1 MIDIMKTFLFS
12 LATIFAMG
20 TQSFANS
27 IQNDTQSKP
36 SLQITNENLA
46 DQKIQVAILLDTSSS
61 MDGLIDQAKS
71 RLWNI
76 VNTLTTL
83 RYQGKKPSIEISL
96 YEYGNDGLSAENG
109 YIRQVTPLTSDLD
122 LLSEKLFALRTNGG
136 SEYCGQVIQ
145 VSTDELK
152 WSKDSKSMKLI
163 YIAGNETFDQGK
175 VNYIEAISEA
185 VKQGIYVNTIHC
197 GDDYAGI
204 NGKWKDG
211 AEKGKGE
218 YFFIDHNQKVR
229 YIPTPYDV
237 RIDECNTRLNQT
249 YIYYGAQ
256 GAVMKERQVQ
266 QDVMAEGVS
275 MENKVTR
282 TAAKANYS
290 YSNASWDL
298 VDALDQK
305 DMDWKNLDKS
315 TLPEKYRNLSNEAL
329 KKEVE
334 KLQAERKLIQKEILE
349 LNQEREKFIQS
360 ELAKSGD
367 QESDLGAAIT
377 QAVLKFANQ
386 KGYVQEK

>member
-1 MIDIMKTFLFS
+1 MKTIFFS
-12 LATIFAMG
+12 LATIMAMG

-36 SLQITNENLA
+36 SYQITNENLNLA

-136 SEYCGQVIQ
+136 SEYCGQVIK

-163 YIAGNETFDQGK
+163 YIAGNENFDQGM
-175 VNYIEAISEA
+175 VNYIEAISDA

-197 GDDYAGI
+197 GDDYAGV

-256 GAVMKERQVQ
+256 GAMMKERQVQ

-305 DMDWKNLDKS
+305 DLDWKNFDKS
-315 TLPEKYRNLSNEAL
+315 TLPEKYRNLSTEAL

-334 KLQAERKLIQKEILE
+334 KLQAERKMIQKEILE
-349 LNQEREKFIQS
+349 LNQEREKYIQT
-360 ELAKSGD
+360 ELAKSGE
-367 QESDLGAAIT
+367 QETDLGAAIT
-377 QAVLKFANQ
+377 NAVLKFANQ

>member
-1 MIDIMKTFLFS
+1 MKTFLFS

-20 TQSFANS
+20 NTTLANS

-36 SLQITNENLA
+36 SLQIMNENLA

-218 YFFIDHNQKVR
+218 YFFIDHNQKIR

-367 QESDLGAAIT
+367 QETDLGAAIT

>member
-20 TQSFANS
+20 NTTLANS

-36 SLQITNENLA
+36 SLQIMNENLA

-218 YFFIDHNQKVR
+218 YFFIDHNQKIR

-367 QESDLGAAIT
+367 QETDLGAAIT

>member
-96 YEYGNDGLSAENG
+96 YEYGNDGLSAEKG

-175 VNYIEAISEA
+175 VNYIEAISNA

-211 AEKGKGE
+211 AERGKGE
-218 YFFIDHNQKVR
+218 YFFIDHNQKIR

-367 QESDLGAAIT
+367 QETDLGAAIT

>member
-1 MIDIMKTFLFS
+1 MKTIFFS
-12 LATIFAMG
+12 LATIMAMG

-36 SLQITNENLA
+36 SLQITNENLNLA

-96 YEYGNDGLSAENG
+96 YEYGNDGLSAEKG

-218 YFFIDHNQKVR
+218 YFFIDHNQKIR

-367 QESDLGAAIT
+367 QETDLGAAIT

>member
-1 MIDIMKTFLFS
+1 MKTIFFS
-12 LATIFAMG
+12 LATIMAMG

-36 SLQITNENLA
+36 SLQITNENLNLA

-136 SEYCGQVIQ
+136 SEYCGQVIK

-163 YIAGNETFDQGK
+163 YIAGNENFDQGM
-175 VNYIEAISEA
+175 VNYIEAISDA

-197 GDDYAGI
+197 GDDYAGV

-256 GAVMKERQVQ
+256 GAMMKERQVQ

-305 DMDWKNLDKS
+305 DLDWKNFDKS
-315 TLPEKYRNLSNEAL
+315 TLPEKYRNLSTEAL

-334 KLQAERKLIQKEILE
+334 KLQAERKMIQKEILE
-349 LNQEREKFIQS
+349 LNQEREKYIQT
-360 ELAKSGD
+360 ELAKSGE
-367 QESDLGAAIT
+367 QETDLGAAIT
-377 QAVLKFANQ
+377 NAVLKFANQ

>member
-197 GDDYAGI
+197 GEDYAGI